1 MPWSVDF
8 DAASGV
14 VQSVFAGELSR
25 AELMAALAATI
36 DTTRDKESRRV
47 LADCSA
53 LTNGHSL
60 FDLYDAAVAAAAD
73 SNTLPLR
80 EAVLIPKSAAAAD
93 LVSFWETAAT
103 NRGLQVRAF
112 TDRAEALA
120 WLTDARP

>member
-8 DAASGV
+8 DAATGV
-14 VQSVFAGELSR
+14 VQSVFVGELSP

-36 DTTRDKESRRV
+36 EASRNNESRRV

-60 FDLYDAAVAAAAD
+60 VDLYDAAVAAAAD
-73 SNTLPLR
+73 PNTLPLR
-80 EAVLIPKSAAAAD
+80 EAVLVPTSAEAAD

-112 TDRAEALA
+112 TDRADALA
-120 WLTDARP
+120 WLTGDRP